1 MEQGMNTLRG
11 RIDALERA
19 RAQPLPLYVLTLAG
33 GERRTLDALE
43 AVLYMAQ
50 LDAGLPVQPFTD
62 VQLIRGHLPPG
73 RAWETL
79 ERELLAHTIEARAG
93 PASN

>member
-19 RAQPLPLYVLTLAG
+19 RAHPLPLYVLTMSDGQQRLM
-33 GERRTLDALE
+33 DALE

-50 LDAGLPVQPFTD
+50 VDAGMVQPFTD
-62 VQLIRGHLPPG
+62 AQLIRGHLPAG

-79 ERELLAHTIEARAG
+79 ERDLLSHTIEARAG
-93 PASN
+93 P